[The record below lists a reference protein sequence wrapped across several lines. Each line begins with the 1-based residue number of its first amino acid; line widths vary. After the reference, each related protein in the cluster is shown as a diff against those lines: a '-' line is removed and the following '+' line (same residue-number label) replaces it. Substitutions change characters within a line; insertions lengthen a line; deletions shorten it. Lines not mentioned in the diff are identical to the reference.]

1 MKKNKVLL
9 TKTGDT
15 YNCRYVLDQTD
26 IIDEKVDKGVSG
38 KFPQI
43 IPYRLE
49 EKDNQREFIYE
60 IGNKVQLTEFL
71 KKEINKKQM
80 LTLLYNLLSGLE
92 AFGMN
97 MISLSYVAKDIQYVF
112 VAPESL
118 NVYFIVAGV
127 DKEITDLNEVRNF
140 VKDVICNAHYF
151 EMDRDNYVARL
162 ITFTNKLGTFSVGDM
177 KEFVNQLL
185 IDMGIHIEEEKKK
198 TEKKEEKTANDK
210 VSRIGVMQ
218 NNAKMVQPGASVGG
232 SVPPMPKRQVPPM
245 PNGQP
250 MPGRPMPMQ
259 MGPDGK
265 PMNGQPMPGRPMPMQ
280 MGPDG
285 KPMNGQPMPG
295 RPMPMQM
302 GPDGKPMNGQPMPG
316 RPMPM
321 QMGPDGKPMNGQPM
335 PGRPMPMQMGPDG
348 KPMNGQPMPGRPM
361 PMQMGPDG
369 KPMNGQPMPGRP
381 MPMQM
386 GPDGKPM
393 NGQPMPGRPMPM
405 QMGPDGK
412 PMNGQPMPGRPM
424 PMQMGPDGKPMNG
437 QPMPGRPM
445 PMQMGPD
452 GKPMNGQPMP
462 GRPMPMQMGPDGK
475 PIVPPIP
482 NRPSPS
488 MPEKKP
494 EAAPVPPM
502 PEKKPEAAPVPPM
515 PEKKPEAA
523 PVPPM
528 PEKKPEA
535 APVPPMP
542 EKKPEAAPVPPVEEK
557 KPQVP
562 VPYLLRIA
570 TNEKIYINKP
580 EFSIGRSA
588 TKADY
593 TVTDNSDVSRIHCI
607 IERKNGVSYIR
618 DNASTNGTFVNGQNI
633 AGQKNVFLTNNAKV
647 SLGDEGFIYFVR

>member
-26 IIDEKVDKGVSG
+26 VIDEKVDKGVSG

-60 IGNKVQLTEFL
+60 IGSKVQLTEFL

-112 VAPESL
+112 VDPESL

-185 IDMGIHIEEEKKK
+185 TDMGIHIEEEKKK

-210 VSRIGVMQ
+210 VSRVGVMQ
-218 NNAKMVQPGASVGG
+218 NNAKMVQPGAPAGG
-232 SVPPMPKRQVPPM
+232 PVPPM
-245 PNGQP
+245 PNRPVPP

-265 PMNGQPMPGRPMPMQ
+265 PMNGQPMPNRLMPMQMGPDGKPMNGQPMPNRQVPPMPGRPMPMQMGPDGKPMPNRPMPMQIGPDGKPINGQPMPNRPVPPMPNGQPIPNRPMPMQ

-285 KPMNGQPMPG
+285 KPMNGQPMPN
-295 RPMPMQM
+295 RPVPPMP
-302 GPDGKPMNGQPMPG
+302 NGQPMPG

-321 QMGPDGKPMNGQPM
+321 QIGS
-335 PGRPMPMQMGPDG
+335 
-348 KPMNGQPMPGRPM
+348 
-361 PMQMGPDG
+361 
-369 KPMNGQPMPGRP
+369 
-381 MPMQM
+381 
-386 GPDGKPM
+386 
-393 NGQPMPGRPMPM
+393 
-405 QMGPDGK
+405 
-412 PMNGQPMPGRPM
+412 
-424 PMQMGPDGKPMNG
+424 
-437 QPMPGRPM
+437 
-445 PMQMGPD
+445 
-452 GKPMNGQPMP
+452 
-462 GRPMPMQMGPDGK
+462 DGK

-482 NRPSPS
+482 NRPAPPV
-488 MPEKKP
+488 PEKR
-494 EAAPVPPM
+494 
-502 PEKKPEAAPVPPM
+502 
-515 PEKKPEAA
+515 
-523 PVPPM
+523 
-528 PEKKPEA
+528 
-535 APVPPMP
+535 
-542 EKKPEAAPVPPVEEK
+542 PEAAPVPPVEEK
-557 KPQVP
+557 KPQAP
-562 VPYLLRIA
+562 VPYLLRVA

-633 AGQKNVFLTNNAKV
+633 AGQDNVFLTNNAKV

>member
-43 IPYRLE
+43 IPCRLE
-49 EKDNQREFIYE
+49 KKDNQREFIYE

-198 TEKKEEKTANDK
+198 TEKKEEKTVNDK

-218 NNAKMVQPGASVGG
+218 NNAKMVQPGASARG
-232 SVPPMPKRQVPPM
+232 SVPPMPNRQVPPM

-280 MGPDG
+280 IGSDG
-285 KPMNGQPMPG
+285 KPMNGRPMPG
-295 RPMPMQM
+295 RL
-302 GPDGKPMNGQPMPG
+302 
-316 RPMPM
+316 
-321 QMGPDGKPMNGQPM
+321 
-335 PGRPMPMQMGPDG
+335 
-348 KPMNGQPMPGRPM
+348 
-361 PMQMGPDG
+361 
-369 KPMNGQPMPGRP
+369 
-381 MPMQM
+381 
-386 GPDGKPM
+386 
-393 NGQPMPGRPMPM
+393 
-405 QMGPDGK
+405 
-412 PMNGQPMPGRPM
+412 
-424 PMQMGPDGKPMNG
+424 
-437 QPMPGRPM
+437 
-445 PMQMGPD
+445 
-452 GKPMNGQPMP
+452 
-462 GRPMPMQMGPDGK
+462 MPMQMGPDGK

-482 NRPSPS
+482 NRPASS
-488 MPEKKP
+488 MPKKKP

-502 PEKKPEAAPVPPM
+502 PEKKPEATPVPPM

>member
-15 YNCRYVLDQTD
+15 YNCKYVLDQTD

-118 NVYFIVAGV
+118 NIYFIVAGV

-218 NNAKMVQPGASVGG
+218 NNAKMVQPGASAGG
-232 SVPPMPKRQVPPM
+232 SVPPMPNRQVPPM
-245 PNGQP
+245 PNGQPMPGRPMPMQMGPDGKPMNGQPMPGRPMPMQMGPGGKPMNGQPMPGRPMSMQMGPDGKPMNGQPMPGRPMSMQMGPDGKP

-302 GPDGKPMNGQPMPG
+302 GPDGKPMNGQPMPMPG
-316 RPMPM
+316 QPMPM

-348 KPMNGQPMPGRPM
+348 KPMNRQPMPGRPM
-361 PMQMGPDG
+361 PMQI
-369 KPMNGQPMPGRP
+369 
-381 MPMQM
+381 
-386 GPDGKPM
+386 
-393 NGQPMPGRPMPM
+393 
-405 QMGPDGK
+405 
-412 PMNGQPMPGRPM
+412 
-424 PMQMGPDGKPMNG
+424 
-437 QPMPGRPM
+437 
-445 PMQMGPD
+445 
-452 GKPMNGQPMP
+452 
-462 GRPMPMQMGPDGK
+462 GPDGK

-482 NRPSPS
+482 NRPASS

-494 EAAPVPPM
+494 EAAL
-502 PEKKPEAAPVPPM
+502 VPPM

-633 AGQKNVFLTNNAKV
+633 AGQENVFLTNNAKV

>member
-43 IPYRLE
+43 IPCRLE

-218 NNAKMVQPGASVGG
+218 NNAKMVQPGASARG
-232 SVPPMPKRQVPPM
+232 SVPPMPNRQVPPM

-302 GPDGKPMNGQPMPG
+302 GPDGKP
-316 RPMPM
+316 
-321 QMGPDGKPMNGQPM
+321 
-335 PGRPMPMQMGPDG
+335 
-348 KPMNGQPMPGRPM
+348 
-361 PMQMGPDG
+361 
-369 KPMNGQPMPGRP
+369 
-381 MPMQM
+381 
-386 GPDGKPM
+386 
-393 NGQPMPGRPMPM
+393 
-405 QMGPDGK
+405 
-412 PMNGQPMPGRPM
+412 
-424 PMQMGPDGKPMNG
+424 
-437 QPMPGRPM
+437 
-445 PMQMGPD
+445 
-452 GKPMNGQPMP
+452 
-462 GRPMPMQMGPDGK
+462 
-475 PIVPPIP
+475 IVPPIS
-482 NRPSPS
+482 NRPAPS

-515 PEKKPEAA
+515 PEKKPET
-523 PVPPM
+523 
-528 PEKKPEA
+528 
-535 APVPPMP
+535 
-542 EKKPEAAPVPPVEEK
+542 APVPPVEEK

-633 AGQKNVFLTNNAKV
+633 AGQENVFLTNNAKV

>member
-1 MKKNKVLL
+1 MNGERDMKKNKVLL

-43 IPYRLE
+43 IPCRLE

-198 TEKKEEKTANDK
+198 TEKKEEKTVNDK

-218 NNAKMVQPGASVGG
+218 NNAKMVQPGASARG
-232 SVPPMPKRQVPPM
+232 SVPPMPNRQVPPM

-265 PMNGQPMPGRPMPMQ
+265 PMNGR
-280 MGPDG
+280 
-285 KPMNGQPMPG
+285 
-295 RPMPMQM
+295 
-302 GPDGKPMNGQPMPG
+302 
-316 RPMPM
+316 
-321 QMGPDGKPMNGQPM
+321 
-335 PGRPMPMQMGPDG
+335 
-348 KPMNGQPMPGRPM
+348 
-361 PMQMGPDG
+361 
-369 KPMNGQPMPGRP
+369 
-381 MPMQM
+381 
-386 GPDGKPM
+386 
-393 NGQPMPGRPMPM
+393 
-405 QMGPDGK
+405 
-412 PMNGQPMPGRPM
+412 
-424 PMQMGPDGKPMNG
+424 
-437 QPMPGRPM
+437 
-445 PMQMGPD
+445 
-452 GKPMNGQPMP
+452 PMP

-482 NRPSPS
+482 NRPASS
-488 MPEKKP
+488 
-494 EAAPVPPM
+494 
-502 PEKKPEAAPVPPM
+502 
-515 PEKKPEAA
+515 
-523 PVPPM
+523 M

>member
-43 IPYRLE
+43 IPCRLE

-60 IGNKVQLTEFL
+60 IGNKVQLNEFL

-218 NNAKMVQPGASVGG
+218 NNAKMVQPGASARE
-232 SVPPMPKRQVPPM
+232 SVPPMPNRQVPPM

-285 KPMNGQPMPG
+285 KPMNGRPMPG
-295 RPMPMQM
+295 RL
-302 GPDGKPMNGQPMPG
+302 
-316 RPMPM
+316 
-321 QMGPDGKPMNGQPM
+321 
-335 PGRPMPMQMGPDG
+335 
-348 KPMNGQPMPGRPM
+348 
-361 PMQMGPDG
+361 
-369 KPMNGQPMPGRP
+369 
-381 MPMQM
+381 
-386 GPDGKPM
+386 
-393 NGQPMPGRPMPM
+393 
-405 QMGPDGK
+405 
-412 PMNGQPMPGRPM
+412 
-424 PMQMGPDGKPMNG
+424 
-437 QPMPGRPM
+437 
-445 PMQMGPD
+445 
-452 GKPMNGQPMP
+452 
-462 GRPMPMQMGPDGK
+462 MPMQMGPDGK

-482 NRPSPS
+482 NRPASS
-488 MPEKKP
+488 MPKKKP

-502 PEKKPEAAPVPPM
+502 PEKKPEATPVPPM

>member
-1 MKKNKVLL
+1 MNGERDMKKNKVLL

-43 IPYRLE
+43 IPCRLE

-218 NNAKMVQPGASVGG
+218 NNAKMVQPGASARG
-232 SVPPMPKRQVPPM
+232 SVPPMPNRQVPPM

-265 PMNGQPMPGRPMPMQ
+265 PMNGR
-280 MGPDG
+280 
-285 KPMNGQPMPG
+285 
-295 RPMPMQM
+295 
-302 GPDGKPMNGQPMPG
+302 
-316 RPMPM
+316 
-321 QMGPDGKPMNGQPM
+321 
-335 PGRPMPMQMGPDG
+335 
-348 KPMNGQPMPGRPM
+348 
-361 PMQMGPDG
+361 
-369 KPMNGQPMPGRP
+369 
-381 MPMQM
+381 
-386 GPDGKPM
+386 
-393 NGQPMPGRPMPM
+393 
-405 QMGPDGK
+405 
-412 PMNGQPMPGRPM
+412 PMPGRPM

-482 NRPSPS
+482 NRPASS

-515 PEKKPEAA
+515 PEKKPEAT

>member
-1 MKKNKVLL
+1 MNGERDMKKNKVLL

-43 IPYRLE
+43 IPCRLE

-218 NNAKMVQPGASVGG
+218 NNAKMVQPGASARG
-232 SVPPMPKRQVPPM
+232 SVPPMPNRQVPPM

-285 KPMNGQPMPG
+285 KPMNG
-295 RPMPMQM
+295 R
-302 GPDGKPMNGQPMPG
+302 
-316 RPMPM
+316 
-321 QMGPDGKPMNGQPM
+321 
-335 PGRPMPMQMGPDG
+335 
-348 KPMNGQPMPGRPM
+348 
-361 PMQMGPDG
+361 
-369 KPMNGQPMPGRP
+369 
-381 MPMQM
+381 
-386 GPDGKPM
+386 
-393 NGQPMPGRPMPM
+393 
-405 QMGPDGK
+405 
-412 PMNGQPMPGRPM
+412 
-424 PMQMGPDGKPMNG
+424 
-437 QPMPGRPM
+437 
-445 PMQMGPD
+445 
-452 GKPMNGQPMP
+452 PMP

-482 NRPSPS
+482 NRPASS
-488 MPEKKP
+488 
-494 EAAPVPPM
+494 
-502 PEKKPEAAPVPPM
+502 
-515 PEKKPEAA
+515 
-523 PVPPM
+523 M

>member
-1 MKKNKVLL
+1 MNGERDMKKNKVLL

-43 IPYRLE
+43 IPCRLE

-60 IGNKVQLTEFL
+60 IGNKVQLNEFL

-218 NNAKMVQPGASVGG
+218 NNAKMVQPGASARE
-232 SVPPMPKRQVPPM
+232 SVPPMPNRQVPPM

-265 PMNGQPMPGRPMPMQ
+265 PMNGR
-280 MGPDG
+280 
-285 KPMNGQPMPG
+285 
-295 RPMPMQM
+295 
-302 GPDGKPMNGQPMPG
+302 
-316 RPMPM
+316 
-321 QMGPDGKPMNGQPM
+321 
-335 PGRPMPMQMGPDG
+335 
-348 KPMNGQPMPGRPM
+348 
-361 PMQMGPDG
+361 
-369 KPMNGQPMPGRP
+369 
-381 MPMQM
+381 
-386 GPDGKPM
+386 
-393 NGQPMPGRPMPM
+393 
-405 QMGPDGK
+405 
-412 PMNGQPMPGRPM
+412 
-424 PMQMGPDGKPMNG
+424 
-437 QPMPGRPM
+437 PMPGRPM

-482 NRPSPS
+482 NRPASS
-488 MPEKKP
+488 
-494 EAAPVPPM
+494 M

>member
-218 NNAKMVQPGASVGG
+218 NNAKMVQPGASARG
-232 SVPPMPKRQVPPM
+232 SVPPMPNRQVPPM

-259 MGPDGK
+259 MEPDGK

-285 KPMNGQPMPG
+285 KPMNG
-295 RPMPMQM
+295 R
-302 GPDGKPMNGQPMPG
+302 
-316 RPMPM
+316 
-321 QMGPDGKPMNGQPM
+321 
-335 PGRPMPMQMGPDG
+335 
-348 KPMNGQPMPGRPM
+348 
-361 PMQMGPDG
+361 
-369 KPMNGQPMPGRP
+369 
-381 MPMQM
+381 
-386 GPDGKPM
+386 
-393 NGQPMPGRPMPM
+393 
-405 QMGPDGK
+405 
-412 PMNGQPMPGRPM
+412 
-424 PMQMGPDGKPMNG
+424 
-437 QPMPGRPM
+437 
-445 PMQMGPD
+445 
-452 GKPMNGQPMP
+452 PMP

-482 NRPSPS
+482 NRPASS
-488 MPEKKP
+488 
-494 EAAPVPPM
+494 
-502 PEKKPEAAPVPPM
+502 
-515 PEKKPEAA
+515 
-523 PVPPM
+523 M

>member
-285 KPMNGQPMPG
+285 KSMNGQPMPG

-335 PGRPMPMQMGPDG
+335 PGRPMPMP
-348 KPMNGQPMPGRPM
+348 GQPM

-393 NGQPMPGRPMPM
+393 NGR
-405 QMGPDGK
+405 
-412 PMNGQPMPGRPM
+412 
-424 PMQMGPDGKPMNG
+424 
-437 QPMPGRPM
+437 PMPGRPM

-488 MPEKKP
+488 
-494 EAAPVPPM
+494 
-502 PEKKPEAAPVPPM
+502 M

>member
-218 NNAKMVQPGASVGG
+218 NNAKMVQPGASARG
-232 SVPPMPKRQVPPM
+232 SVPPMPNRQVPPM

-302 GPDGKPMNGQPMPG
+302 GPDGKPMNGRPMPG

-321 QMGPDGKPMNGQPM
+321 QMGPDGKPMNGWPM

-348 KPMNGQPMPGRPM
+348 KPMNGR
-361 PMQMGPDG
+361 
-369 KPMNGQPMPGRP
+369 
-381 MPMQM
+381 
-386 GPDGKPM
+386 
-393 NGQPMPGRPMPM
+393 
-405 QMGPDGK
+405 
-412 PMNGQPMPGRPM
+412 
-424 PMQMGPDGKPMNG
+424 
-437 QPMPGRPM
+437 
-445 PMQMGPD
+445 
-452 GKPMNGQPMP
+452 PMP

-482 NRPSPS
+482 NRPASS
-488 MPEKKP
+488 
-494 EAAPVPPM
+494 M

>member
-43 IPYRLE
+43 IPCRLE

-218 NNAKMVQPGASVGG
+218 NNAKMVQPGASARG
-232 SVPPMPKRQVPPM
+232 SVPPMPNRQVPPM

-302 GPDGKPMNGQPMPG
+302 GPDGKPMNGRPMPG

-348 KPMNGQPMPGRPM
+348 KPMNGRPMPGRPMPMQMGPDGKPMNGRPMPGRPM

-393 NGQPMPGRPMPM
+393 NGR
-405 QMGPDGK
+405 
-412 PMNGQPMPGRPM
+412 
-424 PMQMGPDGKPMNG
+424 
-437 QPMPGRPM
+437 
-445 PMQMGPD
+445 
-452 GKPMNGQPMP
+452 PMP

-482 NRPSPS
+482 NRPASS
-488 MPEKKP
+488 
-494 EAAPVPPM
+494 M

>member
-43 IPYRLE
+43 IPCRLE

-218 NNAKMVQPGASVGG
+218 NNAKMVQPGASARG
-232 SVPPMPKRQVPPM
+232 SVPPMPNRQVPPM
-245 PNGQP
+245 P
-250 MPGRPMPMQ
+250 
-259 MGPDGK
+259 
-265 PMNGQPMPGRPMPMQ
+265 
-280 MGPDG
+280 
-285 KPMNGQPMPG
+285 
-295 RPMPMQM
+295 
-302 GPDGKPMNGQPMPG
+302 
-316 RPMPM
+316 
-321 QMGPDGKPMNGQPM
+321 
-335 PGRPMPMQMGPDG
+335 
-348 KPMNGQPMPGRPM
+348 
-361 PMQMGPDG
+361 
-369 KPMNGQPMPGRP
+369 
-381 MPMQM
+381 
-386 GPDGKPM
+386 
-393 NGQPMPGRPMPM
+393 
-405 QMGPDGK
+405 
-412 PMNGQPMPGRPM
+412 
-424 PMQMGPDGKPMNG
+424 NG

-488 MPEKKP
+488 
-494 EAAPVPPM
+494 M

>member
-43 IPYRLE
+43 IPCRLE

-218 NNAKMVQPGASVGG
+218 NNAKMVQPGASARE
-232 SVPPMPKRQVPPM
+232 SVPPMPNRQVPPM
-245 PNGQP
+245 PNGQPMPGRPMPMQMGPDGKPMNGWP

-285 KPMNGQPMPG
+285 KPMNGRPMPG

-321 QMGPDGKPMNGQPM
+321 QMGPDGKPMNG
-335 PGRPMPMQMGPDG
+335 R
-348 KPMNGQPMPGRPM
+348 
-361 PMQMGPDG
+361 
-369 KPMNGQPMPGRP
+369 
-381 MPMQM
+381 
-386 GPDGKPM
+386 
-393 NGQPMPGRPMPM
+393 
-405 QMGPDGK
+405 
-412 PMNGQPMPGRPM
+412 
-424 PMQMGPDGKPMNG
+424 
-437 QPMPGRPM
+437 PMPGRPM

-482 NRPSPS
+482 NRPASS

-502 PEKKPEAAPVPPM
+502 PEKKPEAAPVPL
-515 PEKKPEAA
+515 
-523 PVPPM
+523 M

>member
-43 IPYRLE
+43 IPCRLE

-218 NNAKMVQPGASVGG
+218 NNAKMVQPGASARG
-232 SVPPMPKRQVPPM
+232 SVPPMPNRQVPPM

-302 GPDGKPMNGQPMPG
+302 GPDGKPMNGRPMPG

-321 QMGPDGKPMNGQPM
+321 QMGPDGKPV
-335 PGRPMPMQMGPDG
+335 
-348 KPMNGQPMPGRPM
+348 
-361 PMQMGPDG
+361 
-369 KPMNGQPMPGRP
+369 
-381 MPMQM
+381 
-386 GPDGKPM
+386 
-393 NGQPMPGRPMPM
+393 
-405 QMGPDGK
+405 
-412 PMNGQPMPGRPM
+412 
-424 PMQMGPDGKPMNG
+424 
-437 QPMPGRPM
+437 
-445 PMQMGPD
+445 
-452 GKPMNGQPMP
+452 
-462 GRPMPMQMGPDGK
+462 
-475 PIVPPIP
+475 VPPIP
-482 NRPSPS
+482 NRPASS
-488 MPEKKP
+488 
-494 EAAPVPPM
+494 M

>member
-43 IPYRLE
+43 IPCRLE

-60 IGNKVQLTEFL
+60 IGNKVQLNEFL

-218 NNAKMVQPGASVGG
+218 NNAKMVQPGASARG
-232 SVPPMPKRQVPPM
+232 SVPPMPNRQVPPM
-245 PNGQP
+245 PNGQPMPGRPMPMQMGPDGKPMNGWP

-302 GPDGKPMNGQPMPG
+302 GLDGKPMNGQLMPG

-321 QMGPDGKPMNGQPM
+321 QMGPDGKPMNG
-335 PGRPMPMQMGPDG
+335 R
-348 KPMNGQPMPGRPM
+348 
-361 PMQMGPDG
+361 
-369 KPMNGQPMPGRP
+369 
-381 MPMQM
+381 
-386 GPDGKPM
+386 
-393 NGQPMPGRPMPM
+393 
-405 QMGPDGK
+405 
-412 PMNGQPMPGRPM
+412 
-424 PMQMGPDGKPMNG
+424 
-437 QPMPGRPM
+437 PMPGRPM

-482 NRPSPS
+482 NRPASS
-488 MPEKKP
+488 
-494 EAAPVPPM
+494 M

>member
-1 MKKNKVLL
+1 MNGERDMKKNKVLL

-43 IPYRLE
+43 IPCRLE

-198 TEKKEEKTANDK
+198 TEKKEEKTVNDK

-218 NNAKMVQPGASVGG
+218 NNAKMVQPGASARG
-232 SVPPMPKRQVPPM
+232 SVPPMPNRQVPPM

-335 PGRPMPMQMGPDG
+335 PGRPMPMQMGADG
-348 KPMNGQPMPGRPM
+348 NPRNGQPMPGRPM

-412 PMNGQPMPGRPM
+412 PMNGR
-424 PMQMGPDGKPMNG
+424 
-437 QPMPGRPM
+437 
-445 PMQMGPD
+445 
-452 GKPMNGQPMP
+452 PMP

-482 NRPSPS
+482 NRPASS
-488 MPEKKP
+488 
-494 EAAPVPPM
+494 
-502 PEKKPEAAPVPPM
+502 
-515 PEKKPEAA
+515 
-523 PVPPM
+523 M

>member
-43 IPYRLE
+43 IPCRLE

-185 IDMGIHIEEEKKK
+185 IDMGIYIEEEKKK

-218 NNAKMVQPGASVGG
+218 NNAKMVRPGASAGG
-232 SVPPMPKRQVPPM
+232 SVPPMPNRQVPPM

-250 MPGRPMPMQ
+250 MPGRPMPM
-259 MGPDGK
+259 
-265 PMNGQPMPGRPMPMQ
+265 R
-280 MGPDG
+280 
-285 KPMNGQPMPG
+285 
-295 RPMPMQM
+295 
-302 GPDGKPMNGQPMPG
+302 
-316 RPMPM
+316 
-321 QMGPDGKPMNGQPM
+321 
-335 PGRPMPMQMGPDG
+335 
-348 KPMNGQPMPGRPM
+348 
-361 PMQMGPDG
+361 
-369 KPMNGQPMPGRP
+369 
-381 MPMQM
+381 
-386 GPDGKPM
+386 
-393 NGQPMPGRPMPM
+393 
-405 QMGPDGK
+405 
-412 PMNGQPMPGRPM
+412 
-424 PMQMGPDGKPMNG
+424 MGPDGKPMNG

-482 NRPSPS
+482 NRPASS
-488 MPEKKP
+488 
-494 EAAPVPPM
+494 
-502 PEKKPEAAPVPPM
+502 
-515 PEKKPEAA
+515 
-523 PVPPM
+523 M

>member
-43 IPYRLE
+43 IPCRLE

-60 IGNKVQLTEFL
+60 IGNKVQLNEFL

-218 NNAKMVQPGASVGG
+218 NNAKMVQPGASARE
-232 SVPPMPKRQVPPM
+232 SVPPMPNRQVPPM

-259 MGPDGK
+259 MEPDGK
-265 PMNGQPMPGRPMPMQ
+265 PMNGW
-280 MGPDG
+280 
-285 KPMNGQPMPG
+285 
-295 RPMPMQM
+295 
-302 GPDGKPMNGQPMPG
+302 
-316 RPMPM
+316 
-321 QMGPDGKPMNGQPM
+321 
-335 PGRPMPMQMGPDG
+335 
-348 KPMNGQPMPGRPM
+348 
-361 PMQMGPDG
+361 
-369 KPMNGQPMPGRP
+369 
-381 MPMQM
+381 
-386 GPDGKPM
+386 
-393 NGQPMPGRPMPM
+393 
-405 QMGPDGK
+405 
-412 PMNGQPMPGRPM
+412 
-424 PMQMGPDGKPMNG
+424 
-437 QPMPGRPM
+437 PMPGRPM

-482 NRPSPS
+482 NRPASS
-488 MPEKKP
+488 
-494 EAAPVPPM
+494 M

>member
-43 IPYRLE
+43 IPCRLE

-151 EMDRDNYVARL
+151 EVDRDNYVARL

-185 IDMGIHIEEEKKK
+185 IDMGIYIEEEKKK

-218 NNAKMVQPGASVGG
+218 NNAKMVRPGASAGG
-232 SVPPMPKRQVPPM
+232 SVPPMPNRQVPPM

-250 MPGRPMPMQ
+250 MPGRPMPM
-259 MGPDGK
+259 
-265 PMNGQPMPGRPMPMQ
+265 R
-280 MGPDG
+280 
-285 KPMNGQPMPG
+285 
-295 RPMPMQM
+295 
-302 GPDGKPMNGQPMPG
+302 
-316 RPMPM
+316 
-321 QMGPDGKPMNGQPM
+321 
-335 PGRPMPMQMGPDG
+335 
-348 KPMNGQPMPGRPM
+348 
-361 PMQMGPDG
+361 
-369 KPMNGQPMPGRP
+369 
-381 MPMQM
+381 
-386 GPDGKPM
+386 
-393 NGQPMPGRPMPM
+393 
-405 QMGPDGK
+405 
-412 PMNGQPMPGRPM
+412 
-424 PMQMGPDGKPMNG
+424 MGPDGKPMNG

-502 PEKKPEAAPVPPM
+502 PEKKPEAAPVPLM
-515 PEKKPEAA
+515 PEKKPET
-523 PVPPM
+523 
-528 PEKKPEA
+528 
-535 APVPPMP
+535 
-542 EKKPEAAPVPPVEEK
+542 APVPPVEEK

-633 AGQKNVFLTNNAKV
+633 AGQENVFLTNNAKV